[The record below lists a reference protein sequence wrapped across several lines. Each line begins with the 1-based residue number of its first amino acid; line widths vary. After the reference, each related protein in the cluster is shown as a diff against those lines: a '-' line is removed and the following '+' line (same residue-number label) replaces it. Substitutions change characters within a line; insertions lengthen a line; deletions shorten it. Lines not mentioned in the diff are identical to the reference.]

1 MRDATH
7 ARIGPTAHYTAY
19 AWKQL
24 GLPHAELFATRTG
37 AALYWGFFAA
47 GEWTT
52 RLSRRVPSMLEY
64 LEYRHR
70 LIEAVAREF
79 AADCL
84 VELGAGLSRRPITWA
99 VDLRT
104 RSIEIDLPHMADAKR
119 RALARAPAAVRDA
132 VEERHVVVDGDVLD
146 PGFGGRL
153 RELLADAKR
162 PLVVAEGLLSYFDK
176 PGRSVVFAAVAKALR
191 GTSGALVCDLHTA
204 DAQAEVGRAAEVL
217 RFAIRAVTRRKR
229 ALDPYAS
236 REDLVAAMREA
247 AFESVRI
254 VDPDAYVA
262 AEPRLAS
269 VKSPAHIVI
278 ASPP

>member
-1 MRDATH
+1 MHDATH

-24 GLPHAELFATRTG
+24 RLPHAELFATRTG

-52 RLSRRVPSMLEY
+52 RLSTRVPSMLEY

-70 LIEAVAREF
+70 LIEAVARAF
-79 AADCL
+79 DPDCL
-84 VELGAGLSRRPITWA
+84 VELGAGLSRRPVTWA

-104 RSIEIDLPHMADAKR
+104 RSIEIDLPHMAEAKR
-119 RALARAPAAVRDA
+119 RALDDAPAAVRDA
-132 VEERHVVVDGDVLD
+132 LAEHHAIVDGDVLE
-146 PGFGGRL
+146 PGFGSTL
-153 RELLADAKR
+153 RELVAGANR

-176 PGRSVVFAAVAKALR
+176 PGRSAVFAAVAEALR
-191 GTSGALVCDLHTA
+191 GTAGALVCDLHTA
-204 DAQAEVGRAAEVL
+204 DAQAEVGRAAAVL

-236 REDLVAAMREA
+236 RAELEAALLDRGFAAVEIVDAADHVAAQ
-247 AFESVRI
+247 
-254 VDPDAYVA
+254 
-262 AEPRLAS
+262 PRLAELR
-269 VKSPAHIVI
+269 SPAHVVL
-278 ASPP
+278 ARV